1 MDELIPTLRPVHL
14 IIGTHYTIPRYSRGI
29 YLFLTPM
36 SFAYPQ
42 FLWALTALSI
52 PIIIHLFN
60 FRRTTRIF
68 FSNNRLLKQIKEE
81 TTQKRRLKQY
91 LILASR
97 LLFVFFLVLA
107 FAQPFLPA
115 KEQVSAARNIV
126 LYLDNS
132 FSMSAQVGEKTR
144 ALDAGTGFIREIV
157 DLFPPDT
164 RYKLVTN
171 DFAPYSNS
179 YKTQTE
185 ILDLLTQIR
194 LSAVSRTVEEVSQRM
209 GPDKSG
215 ADIFWISDFQKST
228 AGLSG
233 SYVADSTS
241 QWHLVPVAFGQS
253 SNIFVDTVYLEN
265 PFVIGGEKNT
275 VNIRLRNVGSK
286 RVEGLNVKLVINNIQ
301 TGALSV
307 DIEPNSY
314 AETSFDLTSGMR
326 GLNSAKISFTDY
338 PISFDN
344 EFYFT
349 LNFTET
355 IRVVEIKNDP
365 SNGYVERVFGNRQ
378 LFSYRGF
385 QADNVDY
392 SLLAQADL
400 IVVNGLNAIDAS
412 LAATLIANMEN
423 FGALLFI
430 PGDSPTLNTYKNL
443 LPISNI
449 AISTSAE
456 MSELDRPDFKN
467 PFFENVFEEQSPM
480 MEMPSAVPL
489 LDLGTDRSAIL
500 KFKNTKPFLTQNNK
514 VFVISSPLLPNYT
527 NFYNHALFVPVMY
540 RIAASAKRTERN
552 HYYTLSSDL
561 ITIRADSIYG
571 EEPIRLVG
579 NQEIVPPQ
587 RRVAD
592 RFFLEMPKFSMNSGF
607 YWVKYKTDTLSLL
620 AVNLEKNESDL
631 SQFTP
636 EEIKLLF
643 GGGTH
648 VTMFQSTSLES
659 FSNEIKERYLG
670 TPLWK
675 HALVLALLFLLA
687 EVLFIRFLK

>member
-1 MDELIPTLRPVHL
+1 MN
-14 IIGTHYTIPRYSRGI
+14 
-29 YLFLTPM
+29 
-36 SFAYPQ
+36 FAFPQ

-60 FRRTTRIF
+60 FRKTTRIF

-91 LILASR
+91 LVLASR
-97 LLFVFFLVLA
+97 LLFILFLVLA

-144 ALDAGTGFIREIV
+144 ALDAGTSFIREIV

-171 DFAPYSNS
+171 DFAPFSNTF
-179 YKTQTE
+179 KTQTE

-194 LSAVSRTVEEVSQRM
+194 LSAVSRTIEEVDKRM
-209 GPDKSG
+209 GLDKRG
-215 ADIFWISDFQKST
+215 TDIFWISDFQKST
-228 AGLSG
+228 SGVSG
-233 SYVADSTS
+233 SFQADSGS

-253 SNIFVDTVYLEN
+253 SNIYIDTVYLEN

-286 RVEGLNVKLVINNIQ
+286 QTDGLNVKLVVNDIQ
-301 TGALSV
+301 TGAVSV
-307 DIEPNSY
+307 DLEPNSY
-314 AETSFDLTSGMR
+314 AEASFDLTPGMR
-326 GLNSAKISFTDY
+326 GLNEAKISFTDF

-344 EFYFT
+344 DFYFA

-355 IRVVEIKNDP
+355 IRVVEIKGNNND
-365 SNGYVERVFGNRQ
+365 SYVERVFGNRQ

-385 QADNVDY
+385 MAENVDY
-392 SLLAQADL
+392 SLIGQADL
-400 IVVNGLNAIDAS
+400 IVLNGLNDIDAS
-412 LAATLIANMEN
+412 LSATLASNMEN
-423 FGALLFI
+423 LGSLLII
-430 PGDSPTLNTYKNL
+430 PGEQPNLTAYKRL
-443 LPISNI
+443 LPYQNLALSVV
-449 AISTSAE
+449 TE
-456 MSELDRPDFKN
+456 MAELDRPDFQN
-467 PFFENVFEEQSPM
+467 PFFENVFEERSPA
-480 MEMPSAVPL
+480 MEMPSAIPL
-489 LDLGTDRSAIL
+489 LEWGLDRSAIL
-500 KFKNTKPFLTQNNK
+500 RFKTGKAFLSQSNK
-514 VFVISSPLLPNYT
+514 TFLLSSPLQQNYT

-540 RIAASAKRTERN
+540 RVAAASKRAEQSL
-552 HYYTLSSDL
+552 YYTLANDL
-561 ITIRADSIYG
+561 ISIRADSVYG

-579 NQEIVPPQ
+579 SQEIVPPQ
-587 RRVAD
+587 RRVGD

-607 YWVKYKTDTLSLL
+607 YSVQYQKDTLNLL
-620 AVNLEKNESDL
+620 AVNLDKSESDL
-631 SQFTP
+631 SQYGP
-636 EEIKLLF
+636 DEIRQLF
-643 GGGTH
+643 GGGDH

-675 HALVLALLFLLA
+675 YAIILALLFLMA